1 MFSMQSSDWITLV
14 YAAWTTVWVSGLSIV
29 LGIILGLVVAMLRAA
44 KIPVLSQA
52 LAVYVSLI
60 RATPMVTLV
69 LFLFVIAPSIG
80 WEVDAR
86 VVAIAAMT
94 LNTTAFNA
102 EIWRSALTSFSREQ
116 LEAAKAAGMT
126 TGLTLRRIM
135 LPQMLTTSLPG
146 LVNEMSLLVKS
157 SPAIAMIG
165 IVDLTRVTNRIAAV
179 TYDPLPPILAAGLL
193 YIVIIGGLV
202 RFQRIADSRAKRLA
216 M

>member
-1 MFSMQSSDWITLV
+1 MEDSDWFTLLH
-14 YAAWTTVWVSGLSIV
+14 AAWTTVWISGISII
-29 LGIILGLVVAMLRAA
+29 LGVALGLVVAMLRAA
-44 KIPVLSQA
+44 KIPVVSQL

-80 WEVDAR
+80 WEVDPR

-94 LNTTAFNA
+94 INTTAFNA
-102 EIWRSALTSFSREQ
+102 EIWRGALTSFSREQ
-116 LEAAKAAGMT
+116 VEAAKAAGMT

-135 LPQMLTTSLPG
+135 LPQMMTTSLPG

-193 YIVIIGGLV
+193 YILIIGGLV

>member
-1 MFSMQSSDWITLV
+1 MDDSDWFTLLH
-14 YAAWTTVWVSGLSIV
+14 AAWTTVWISGISIV
-29 LGIILGLVVAMLRAA
+29 LGVALGLVVAMLRAA
-44 KIPVLSQA
+44 KIPVVSQF

-69 LFLFVIAPSIG
+69 LFLFVIAPSMG
-80 WEVDAR
+80 WEVDPR

-94 LNTTAFNA
+94 INTTAFNA
-102 EIWRSALTSFSREQ
+102 EIWRGALTSFSREQ

-135 LPQMLTTSLPG
+135 LPQMMTTSLPG

-193 YIVIIGGLV
+193 YILIIGGLV

>member
-1 MFSMQSSDWITLV
+1 MTGSDWLTLLH
-14 YAAWTTVWVSGLSIV
+14 AAWTTIWISGISIL
-29 LGIILGLVVAMLRAA
+29 LGVVLGLVVAMLRAA
-44 KIPVLSQA
+44 KIPLLSHLLA
-52 LAVYVSLI
+52 LYVSLI

-80 WEVDAR
+80 WEIDPR
-86 VVAIAAMT
+86 IVAIGAMT

-102 EIWRSALTSFSREQ
+102 EIWRGALNSFSREQ
-116 LEAAKAAGMT
+116 VEAAKAAGMT

-135 LPQMLTTSLPG
+135 LPQMMTTSLPG

-179 TYDPLPPILAAGLL
+179 TYDPLPPILAAGVF
-193 YIVIIGGLV
+193 YILIIGALV
-202 RFQRIADSRAKRLA
+202 RFQRIADARAKRLA

>member
-1 MFSMQSSDWITLV
+1 MEDSDWFTLLH
-14 YAAWTTVWVSGLSIV
+14 AAWTTVWISGISII
-29 LGIILGLVVAMLRAA
+29 LGVALGLVVAMLRAA
-44 KIPVLSQA
+44 KIPGVSQF

-69 LFLFVIAPSIG
+69 LFLFVIAPSMG
-80 WEVDAR
+80 WEVDPR

-102 EIWRSALTSFSREQ
+102 EIWRGALTSFSREQ
-116 LEAAKAAGMT
+116 LEAAKAAGIT

-135 LPQMLTTSLPG
+135 LPQMMTTSLPG

-193 YIVIIGGLV
+193 YILIIGGLV

>member
-1 MFSMQSSDWITLV
+1 MQSSDWITLV

>member
-1 MFSMQSSDWITLV
+1 MEDSDWFTLLH
-14 YAAWTTVWVSGLSIV
+14 AAWTTVWISGISII
-29 LGIILGLVVAMLRAA
+29 LGVALGLVVAMLRAA
-44 KIPVLSQA
+44 KIPVVSQF

-69 LFLFVIAPSIG
+69 LFLFVIAPSMG
-80 WEVDAR
+80 WEVDPR

-102 EIWRSALTSFSREQ
+102 EIWRGALTSFSREQ

-135 LPQMLTTSLPG
+135 LPQMMTTSLPG

-193 YIVIIGGLV
+193 YILIIGGLV

>member
-1 MFSMQSSDWITLV
+1 MDSSDWITLL
-14 YAAWTTVWVSGLSIV
+14 YAGWTTLWVSGVSIV
-29 LGIILGLVVAMLRAA
+29 FGIILGLVVAMLRAA
-44 KIPVLSQA
+44 NIPVVSQA

-69 LFLFVIAPSIG
+69 LFLFVIAPSVG

-94 LNTTAFNA
+94 INTTAFNA
-102 EIWRSALTSFSREQ
+102 EIWRSALTSFSHEQ

-193 YIVIIGGLV
+193 YILIIGGLV

>member
-1 MFSMQSSDWITLV
+1 MTGSDWITLLH
-14 YAAWTTVWVSGLSIV
+14 AAWTTIWVSGIAIV
-29 LGIILGLVVAMLRAA
+29 LGIVLGLVVAMLRAA
-44 KIPVLSQA
+44 RIPVLSQA

-69 LFLFVIAPSIG
+69 LFLFVIAPSLG

-94 LNTTAFNA
+94 INTTAFNA

-193 YIVIIGGLV
+193 YILIIGGLV

>member
-1 MFSMQSSDWITLV
+1 MQSSDWITLV
-14 YAAWTTVWVSGLSIV
+14 YAAWTTIWVSGISIV
-29 LGIILGLVVAMLRAA
+29 LGIILGLVVAVLRAA

-94 LNTTAFNA
+94 VNTTAFNA

>member
-1 MFSMQSSDWITLV
+1 MQSSDWITLV
-14 YAAWTTVWVSGLSIV
+14 YAAWTTVWVSGISIV

>member
-1 MFSMQSSDWITLV
+1 MQSSDWITLV
-14 YAAWTTVWVSGLSIV
+14 YAAWTTLWVSGISIV

>member
-1 MFSMQSSDWITLV
+1 MENGDWLV
-14 YAAWTTVWVSGLSIV
+14 LLSAAWTTIWISAIS
-29 LGIILGLVVAMLRAA
+29 IILGIGFGLIVAMLRAA
-44 KIPVLSQA
+44 KIPFISQA
-52 LAVYVSLI
+52 LALYVSLI

-80 WEVDAR
+80 WDVDPR
-86 VVAIAAMT
+86 VIAIGAMT
-94 LNTTAFNA
+94 INTTAFNA
-102 EIWRSALTSFSREQ
+102 EIWRGALTSFSREQ

-179 TYDPLPPILAAGLL
+179 TYDPLPPILAAGVL
-193 YIVIIGGLV
+193 YIIIIGGLV
-202 RFQRIADSRAKRLA
+202 RLQRVADTRAKRLA

>member
-1 MFSMQSSDWITLV
+1 MQSSDWITLV
-14 YAAWTTVWVSGLSIV
+14 YAAWTTIWVSGISIV

-80 WEVDAR
+80 WEIDAR